1 MPKRQATKTT
11 GHTNRSSMSHEDF
24 LKFSKSK
31 SGKKTLKD
39 ESCVANLKGRG
50 YSLSRAQEICGK
62 GTIRTLVSDVKKAGK
77 AVAGKVKKVI
87 KKGK

>member
-1 MPKRQATKTT
+1 MPKRESTKAT
-11 GHTNRSSMSHEDF
+11 GHTNRSSMSDEDF

-31 SGKKTLKD
+31 SGKKTLKA
-39 ESCVANLKGRG
+39 EKCVSNLKGRG

-62 GTIRTLVSDVKKAGK
+62 GTIRTLASDIKKAGK
-77 AVAGKVKKVI
+77 AVVGKVKKVI

>member
-1 MPKRQATKTT
+1 MVKRKATKAT
-11 GHTNRSSMSHEDF
+11 GHTNRSSMSDEDF

-62 GTIRTLVSDVKKAGK
+62 GLARTMVSDVKKVAKK
-77 AVAGKVKKVI
+77 AIGKVSSKLKK
-87 KKGK
+87 